1 VLLRTLHVMFRL
13 NAFQFEPTPVQN
25 LVCEDGDQSG
35 LEDWSTAVFVE
46 IALFDISDCDQE
58 R

>member
-1 VLLRTLHVMFRL
+1 MFRL

-35 LEDWSTAVFVE
+35 LEDWSTAVFIE